1 MMIRWM
7 LLRHAK
13 SDWAESSLGDKERPL
28 NPRGKKAAWSMGQK
42 LAQNDLI
49 PERILCSTALRTVQ
63 TLQGILQTLSQYSQ
77 RGVPEIVPEIL
88 FFDELYLANPETIV
102 RVAQA
107 NHGGRSSLMCIG
119 HNPGMELLASG
130 LSAQEIEMKTA
141 HLIVFEKQSEKPA
154 DWGNASEMYKGWKMT
169 ENLRGEG
176 EGGQER

>member
-1 MMIRWM
+1 
-7 LLRHAK
+7 
-13 SDWAESSLGDKERPL
+13 
-28 NPRGKKAAWSMGQK
+28 MGQK
-42 LAQNDLI
+42 LAQNDMI

-63 TLQGILQTLSQYSQ
+63 TLQGILQTLSEYSQ

-88 FFDELYLANPETIV
+88 YFEELYLANPETIV

-141 HLIVFEKQSEKPA
+141 HLIVFEKQSEKVA
-154 DWGNASEMYKGWKMT
+154 EKQVDWGNASEMYKGWKMT
-169 ENLRGEG
+169 GNFRGEG
-176 EGGQER
+176 EGAQER

>member
-13 SDWAESSLGDKERPL
+13 SDWADSSLEDKERPL

-49 PERILCSTALRTVQ
+49 PERILCSTALRSVQ
-63 TLQGILQTLSQYSQ
+63 TLQGIQQTLSQYSQ

-102 RVAQA
+102 RVAQS
-107 NHGGRSSLMCIG
+107 NHGGRS
-119 HNPGMELLASG
+119 
-130 LSAQEIEMKTA
+130 
-141 HLIVFEKQSEKPA
+141 HLIVFEKQTETQSETLA
-154 DWGNASEMYKGWKMT
+154 DWGNASEMYKGWKMA

>member
-1 MMIRWM
+1 MIRWM

-13 SDWAESSLGDKERPL
+13 SDWADSSLGDKERPL
-28 NPRGKKAAWSMGQK
+28 NPRGKKAAWSIGQR
-42 LAQNDLI
+42 LTQNDLI
-49 PERILCSTALRTVQ
+49 PERILCSTAKRTVQ

-77 RGVPEIVPEIL
+77 RGVPEIL
-88 FFDELYLANPETIV
+88 YFDELYLANPETIA

-107 NHGGRSSLMCIG
+107 NHAGRSSLMCIG

-141 HLIVFEKQSEKPA
+141 HLIVFEKQTEKPA

-169 ENLRGEG
+169 GDLRGEG

>member
-1 MMIRWM
+1 
-7 LLRHAK
+7 
-13 SDWAESSLGDKERPL
+13 
-28 NPRGKKAAWSMGQK
+28 MGQK

-49 PERILCSTALRTVQ
+49 PERILCSTALRSVQ
-63 TLQGILQTLSQYSQ
+63 TLQGIQQTLSQYSQ

-102 RVAQA
+102 RVAQS

-141 HLIVFEKQSEKPA
+141 HLIVFEKQTETQSQTLA
-154 DWGNASEMYKGWKMT
+154 DWGNASEMYKGWKMA